1 MFRLIAC
8 GFNRSLLNYVPHV
21 LPCPTCLK
29 STTCTHASNASCLTC
44 SRALLALCLT
54 RSRASRASYLTCS
67 CASRALRLKCFCALR
82 ASCTTCSRDLRA
94 KWHMCYVAT
103 GGSEGPCSPRFYFRT
118 KQGPTVSVSN
128 IRDITFYGCLEIIRT
143 KNFTIFTVYATIF
156 GQFTTAFHFS

>member
-1 MFRLIAC
+1 MF
-8 GFNRSLLNYVPHV
+8 S
-21 LPCPTCLK
+21 CPTCLV
-29 STTCTHASNASCLTC
+29 SYALPCLP
-44 SRALLALCLT
+44 CLVPHVFPC
-54 RSRASRASYLTCS
+54 LTCS
-67 CASRALRLKCFCALR
+67 CASRALRLTCFCALR

-156 GQFTTAFHFS
+156 GQFTTTFHLIPNYIGEIDHFTLDLLKRFLL